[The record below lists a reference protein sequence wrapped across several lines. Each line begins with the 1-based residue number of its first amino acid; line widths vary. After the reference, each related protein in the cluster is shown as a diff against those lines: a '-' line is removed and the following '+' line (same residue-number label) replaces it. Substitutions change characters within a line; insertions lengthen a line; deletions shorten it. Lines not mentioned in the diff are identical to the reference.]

1 MIKFNFTKAASL
13 LILAFALT
21 FAGCGDDNPTGT
33 NGNGNGNGNGEEGTP
48 SINSFEPA
56 YADFGQEVTIT
67 GENFASAADENTVTF
82 ADGVE
87 ATVESASSTELTVTV
102 PEGAVDG
109 PISVETNGETATSS
123 ASFAIVPQLY
133 QDFPGNKT
141 LIYGDETWSND
152 TTVAGPHFV
161 LPGATLTVEP
171 GVIVE
176 FEYHNNNADDVGTI
190 ITIPGDQSNYT
201 NERPSGRLVA
211 DGEPDAP
218 IVFTSTRKEVAS
230 WGGIILAG
238 EASNNVPGGQGEIEG
253 LSEGVQFGA
262 DIDGGQSFKDDDD
275 SGVLSYVQINYSGY
289 SIAAGSELQ
298 ALTTYSVGS
307 GTQIDHI
314 SIFRSVDDGIE
325 PFGGTHDIK
334 YLVVVDAQDD
344 TFDGD
349 LGWTGRGQFW
359 LGLTTPGTP
368 SNRGYE
374 NDGCADT
381 GDCDGGNGPTE
392 YKVYNTTVWGNDNAN
407 GETIYGTMLRE
418 GLTGSYS
425 NTIIANYGNAVVPIY
440 VETDGTEANIGNTL
454 TFGGNF
460 SYNNASNDYSGLPYT
475 QEDVGLTVVDSSPFT
490 DAASFDFSLVEGS
503 APATAGVSVPSDDFY
518 TQVEFSGAVG
528 VKGSEHDWITGAEW
542 IKWTE

>member
-1 MIKFNFTKAASL
+1 MKFNFTKFASL
-13 LILAFALT
+13 FVLAFTLII
-21 FAGCGDDNPTGT
+21 AGCGDDSPTSPDDDD
-33 NGNGNGNGNGEEGTP
+33 NGNGGAP
-48 SINSFEPA
+48 SISSVEPA

-67 GENFASAADENTVTF
+67 GENFASNADENTVTF
-82 ADGVE
+82 ADGVV

-102 PEGAVDG
+102 PEGADDG
-109 PISVETNGETATSS
+109 PISVEAGGETAESS
-123 ASFAIVPQLY
+123 ASFGIVPQTY
-133 QDFPGNKT
+133 QDLPGNKK
-141 LIYGDETWSND
+141 LIYQDETWSSD

-171 GVIVE
+171 GVKVE
-176 FEYHNNNADDVGTI
+176 FEYHDNNADDVGTI
-190 ITIPGDQSNYT
+190 ITIPGDESNYA

-211 DGEPDAP
+211 DGEADDP
-218 IVFTSTRKEVAS
+218 IVFTSTRKQVAS
-230 WGGIILAG
+230 WGGIIMAG

-262 DIDGGQSFKDDDD
+262 DIDGGESFKDDDD

-307 GTQIDHI
+307 GTQFDHI

-334 YLVVVDAQDD
+334 YLVIVDAADD

-349 LGWTGRGQFW
+349 QGWTGRGQFW
-359 LGLTTPGTP
+359 LGITTDGYP
-368 SNRGYE
+368 SNRGWE

-392 YKVYNTTVWGNDNAN
+392 PKVYNATMWGNDTDN
-407 GETIYGTMLRE
+407 GEEIYGTMFRE
-418 GLTGSYS
+418 GLTGEYK
-425 NTIIANYGNAVVPIY
+425 NNIIANYGNAVVPIY
-440 VETDGTEANIGNTL
+440 VETDGTENNIGNSF

-460 SYNNASNDYSGLPYT
+460 SYNNASNDYSALPYT
-475 QEDVGLTVVDSSPFT
+475 QEDVGLTVVDNSPFT
-490 DAASFDFSLVEGS
+490 DAANFDFSLVEGS
-503 APATAGVSVPSDDFY
+503 APATGGVSVPSDDFY
-518 TQVEFSGAVG
+518 TQVDFSGAVG
-528 VKGSEHDWITGAEW
+528 VKGSEHDWTTGAQW
-542 IKWTE
+542 IKWEE

>member
-1 MIKFNFTKAASL
+1 MKSYLTKFASFFVL
-13 LILAFALT
+13 ALT
-21 FAGCGDDNPTGT
+21 LIIAGCGDDDPTGT
-33 NGNGNGNGNGEEGTP
+33 NGNGNGNGGAP
-48 SINSFEPA
+48 SISSVEPA

-67 GENFASAADENTVTF
+67 GENFASNADENTVTF

-87 ATVESASSTELTVTV
+87 ATVESASLTELTVTV

-109 PISVETNGETATSS
+109 PISVEANGETAESS
-123 ASFAIVPQLY
+123 ASFGIVPQAY

-141 LIYGDETWSND
+141 LIYQDETWSSD
-152 TTVAGPHFV
+152 TTVAGPQYV

-171 GVIVE
+171 GVTVE
-176 FEYHNNNADDVGTI
+176 FEYHDNNADDVGTI

-211 DGEPDAP
+211 DGEADAP

-262 DIDGGQSFKDDDD
+262 DIDGGESFKDDDD

-334 YLVVVDAQDD
+334 YLVIVDAQDD

-349 LGWTGRGQFW
+349 QGWSGRGQFW
-359 LGLTTPGTP
+359 LGITTDGTP
-368 SNRGYE
+368 SNRGWE

-392 YKVYNTTVWGNDNAN
+392 PKVYNATMWGNNNAN
-407 GETIYGTMLRE
+407 GETIYGTMFRE
-418 GLTGSYS
+418 GLTGEYK
-425 NTIIANYGNAVVPIY
+425 NNIIANYGNAVVPIY
-440 VETDGTEANIGNTL
+440 VETDGTESNIGNTL

-475 QEDVGLTVVDSSPFT
+475 QQDVGLTVVNNSPFT
-490 DAASFDFSLVEGS
+490 DAANFDFSLVEGS
-503 APATAGVSVPSDDFY
+503 APATGGVSVPNESFY
-518 TQVEFSGAVG
+518 TQVDFSGAVG
-528 VKGSEHDWITGAEW
+528 VKGSEDDWTTDAQW
-542 IKWTE
+542 IKWEK

>member
-1 MIKFNFTKAASL
+1 MNNNFTKLASL
-13 LILAFALT
+13 FVLAFVLT
-21 FAGCGDDNPTGT
+21 FAGCGDDDPTGT
-33 NGNGNGNGNGEEGTP
+33 DGNGNDDLATP
-48 SINSFEPA
+48 SISSFSPA

-67 GENFASAADENTVTF
+67 GENFASDAGDNTVTF
-82 ADGVE
+82 AEGVE

-109 PISVETNGETATSS
+109 SISVETDGGSAESS
-123 ASFAIVPQLY
+123 ESFAIVPQVY
-133 QDFPGNKT
+133 QDLPGNKT
-141 LIYGDETWSND
+141 LITSDVTWSED
-152 TTVAGPHFV
+152 QTLSGPHFV

-171 GVIVE
+171 GVTVE
-176 FEYHNNNADDVGTI
+176 FEYHNNDADEVGTI
-190 ITIPGDQSNYT
+190 ITLPGDASNYT
-201 NERPSGRLVA
+201 NDRPSGRLVA
-211 DGEPDAP
+211 DGESDAP

-230 WGGIILAG
+230 WGGIIMAG
-238 EASNNVPGGQGEIEG
+238 EASNNVPGGLGEIEG
-253 LSEGVQFGA
+253 LSDAVQFGV
-262 DIDGGQSFKDDDD
+262 DLDGGESFKDDDD

-307 GTQIDHI
+307 GTQMDHI

-334 YLVVVDAQDD
+334 YLVIVDAQDD

-359 LGLTTPGTP
+359 LGITTEGTP
-368 SNRGYE
+368 SNRGWE

-392 YKVYNTTVWGNDNAN
+392 PKVYNATMWGNNADN
-407 GETIYGTMLRE
+407 GEEIYGMMLRE
-418 GLTGSYS
+418 DLAGTFS
-425 NTIIANYGNAVVPIY
+425 NNIIANYGNAVVPIY
-440 VETDGTEANIGNTL
+440 VETDGTENNIGNTL

-460 SYNNASNDYSGLPYT
+460 SYNNASNDYSSLPYT
-475 QEDVGLTVVDSSPFT
+475 LQDVGLTVIDSSPFT
-490 DAASFDFSLVEGS
+490 DAANFDFSLVDGS
-503 APATAGVSVPSDDFY
+503 APATGGVSLPDDSFY

-528 VKGSEHDWITGAEW
+528 VKGSEHDWTTDAQW
-542 IKWTE
+542 IKWEK

>member
-1 MIKFNFTKAASL
+1 MNNNFTKLASL
-13 LILAFALT
+13 FVLAFVLT
-21 FAGCGDDNPTGT
+21 FAGCGDDDPTGT
-33 NGNGNGNGNGEEGTP
+33 DGNGNDDLATP
-48 SINSFEPA
+48 SISSFSPA

-67 GENFASAADENTVTF
+67 GENFASDAGDNTVTF
-82 ADGVE
+82 AEGVE

-109 PISVETNGETATSS
+109 SISVETDGGSAESS
-123 ASFAIVPQLY
+123 ESFAIVPQVY
-133 QDFPGNKT
+133 QDLPGNKT
-141 LIYGDETWSND
+141 LITSDVTWSED
-152 TTVAGPHFV
+152 QTLSGPHFV

-171 GVIVE
+171 GVTVE
-176 FEYHNNNADDVGTI
+176 FEYHNNDADEVGTI
-190 ITIPGDQSNYT
+190 ITLPGDASNYT
-201 NERPSGRLVA
+201 NDRPSGRLVA
-211 DGEPDAP
+211 DGESDAP

-230 WGGIILAG
+230 WGGIIMAG
-238 EASNNVPGGQGEIEG
+238 EASNNVPGGLGEIEG
-253 LSEGVQFGA
+253 LSDAVQFGV
-262 DIDGGQSFKDDDD
+262 DLDGGESFKDDDD

-307 GTQIDHI
+307 GTQMDHI

-334 YLVVVDAQDD
+334 YLVIVDAQDD

-359 LGLTTPGTP
+359 LGITTEGTP
-368 SNRGYE
+368 SNRGWE

-392 YKVYNTTVWGNDNAN
+392 PKVYNATMWGNNADN
-407 GETIYGTMLRE
+407 GEEIYGMMLRE
-418 GLTGSYS
+418 DLAGTFS
-425 NTIIANYGNAVVPIY
+425 NNIIANYGNAVVPIY
-440 VETDGTEANIGNTL
+440 VETDGTENNIGNTL

-460 SYNNASNDYSGLPYT
+460 SYNNASNDYSSLPYT
-475 QEDVGLTVVDSSPFT
+475 LQDVGLTVIDSSPFT
-490 DAASFDFSLVEGS
+490 DAANFDFSLVDGS
-503 APATAGVSVPSDDFY
+503 APATGGVSLPEDSFY

-528 VKGSEHDWITGAEW
+528 VKGSEHDWTTDAQW
-542 IKWTE
+542 IKWEK

>member
-1 MIKFNFTKAASL
+1 MKSYFTKFASL
-13 LILAFALT
+13 LVLAFVLT
-21 FAGCGDDNPTGT
+21 FAGCGGNDSPTDP
-33 NGNGNGNGNGEEGTP
+33 NGNGNGNGNGGTP
-48 SINSFEPA
+48 SISSFDPA
-56 YADFGQEVTIT
+56 YADFGQEITIT
-67 GENFASAADENTVTF
+67 GENFASNADDNTVTF
-82 ADGVE
+82 AEGVE

-109 PISVETNGETATSS
+109 PISVEANDETAESGD
-123 ASFAIVPQLY
+123 AFAIVPQEY

-141 LIYGDETWSND
+141 LITGDVTWSND
-152 TTVAGPHFV
+152 TTVTGPHFV

-171 GVIVE
+171 DVTVQ
-176 FEYHNNNADDVGTI
+176 FEYHDNNADDVGTI

-211 DGEPDAP
+211 DGEADAP

-334 YLVVVDAQDD
+334 YLVIVDAQDD

-349 LGWTGRGQFW
+349 QGWTGRGQFW
-359 LGLTTPGTP
+359 LGITTDGTP
-368 SNRGYE
+368 SNRGWE

-392 YKVYNTTVWGNDNAN
+392 PKVYNATMWGNNNAN
-407 GETIYGTMLRE
+407 GETIYGTMFRE
-418 GLTGSYS
+418 GLTGAYK
-425 NTIIANYGNAVVPIY
+425 NNIIANYGNSVVPIY
-440 VETDGTEANIGNTL
+440 VETDGTENNIGNSL

-475 QEDVGLTVVDSSPFT
+475 QQDVGLTVVNDSPFT
-490 DAASFDFSLVEGS
+490 DAANFDFSLVEGS
-503 APATAGVSVPSDDFY
+503 APATGGVSVPNESFY
-518 TQVEFSGAVG
+518 TQVDFSGAVG
-528 VKGSEHDWITGAEW
+528 VKGSEHDWTTDAQW
-542 IKWTE
+542 IKWEK